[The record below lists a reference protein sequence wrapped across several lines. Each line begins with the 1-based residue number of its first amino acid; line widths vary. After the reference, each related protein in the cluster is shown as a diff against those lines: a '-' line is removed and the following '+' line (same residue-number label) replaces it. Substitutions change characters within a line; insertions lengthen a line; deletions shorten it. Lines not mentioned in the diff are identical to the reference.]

1 MVISFALKYSC
12 FLFAISINIAYKWT
26 GWFTDIESTF
36 NFSVTVARR
45 VWQVLLLFV
54 TGVAIGKAVDYL
66 LSNGSDSS
74 DS

>member
-12 FLFAISINIAYKWT
+12 FLFALSINIAYKWT

>member
-36 NFSVTVARR
+36 NFSVTVAKR